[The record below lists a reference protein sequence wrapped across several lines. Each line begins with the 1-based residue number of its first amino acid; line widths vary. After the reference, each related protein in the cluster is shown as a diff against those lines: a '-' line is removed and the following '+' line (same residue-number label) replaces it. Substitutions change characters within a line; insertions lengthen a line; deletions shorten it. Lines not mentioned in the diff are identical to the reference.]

1 MWGLSEESDLTL
13 GRMSWGFFWKERLI
27 NSLMKCCQQAVSY
40 SSPQFQ
46 FSTGFFAAPPLG
58 CICKRLYKPLK
69 LLGYSLELA
78 SQWHSDL
85 KPMPSAVVLLWF
97 VIILWEKGYRE
108 KACWFCVSV
117 CVTNKLNPFGLAIT
131 LPAKSMEEW
140 WANLSFAVV
149 TFVAFL
155 AITLLL
161 RDWSTTW

>member
-1 MWGLSEESDLTL
+1 
-13 GRMSWGFFWKERLI
+13 
-27 NSLMKCCQQAVSY
+27 MKCCQQAVSY

-85 KPMPSAVVLLWF
+85 KPMPSVVVLLWF

-117 CVTNKLNPFGLAIT
+117 CVTESIWTCCHLTSKIYGGMMSQPIICSSDLCGFSSHHTATEELMDHLIMTSAIRTVFWVQAFNKCLQFTYLTG
-131 LPAKSMEEW
+131 
-140 WANLSFAVV
+140 
-149 TFVAFL
+149 
-155 AITLLL
+155 
-161 RDWSTTW
+161 